1 MTLENVIGFVFV
13 ACIAVCVIY
22 DFLQRRFFP
31 TRPPLREAAKTDLIL
46 LILGAYV
53 LTVTLRLDQIDRNL
67 QDALPSPS
75 NQYDQSLRDYISFLR
90 EGSKNRHI
98 TFSNHHESMSSL
110 LRSIGAAQK
119 SYEAL
124 NLYTTGWQGGMR
136 ELYDASVDAVRRK
149 VDVWRCFVI
158 REQYAPG
165 EFEVQIKAMTKQN
178 NDGIHVFWVKES

>member
-75 NQYDQSLRDYISFLR
+75 NQYDQSL
-90 EGSKNRHI
+90 
-98 TFSNHHESMSSL
+98 
-110 LRSIGAAQK
+110 
-119 SYEAL
+119 
-124 NLYTTGWQGGMR
+124 TTSHFFEKVAR
-136 ELYDASVDAVRRK
+136 IDTSPSVTTMNP
-149 VDVWRCFVI
+149 CPH
-158 REQYAPG
+158 Y
-165 EFEVQIKAMTKQN
+165 
-178 NDGIHVFWVKES
+178 